1 MNGSEEEKG
10 HVLRQVTGSGYA
22 WSTWSM
28 HGQQWS
34 DEERMPLSGFSGV
47 LWLVVVLFCLS
58 LAVTTA
64 LLVTRSPRLSHFTTK
79 VVVFLSS
86 SGLKAMPHVRDFFI
100 TLIVKCSS
108 SLLVVKTN

>member
-10 HVLRQVTGSGYA
+10 HVLRQVTGHGYA

-28 HGQQWS
+28 HKQLFS
-34 DEERMPLSGFSGV
+34 DKERMPLSGFSPV
-47 LWLVVVLFCLS
+47 LCLVVVLFCLS
-58 LAVTTA
+58 LAITTA

-86 SGLKAMPHVRDFFI
+86 SGLKALHHVELFCNLYSKMFF
-100 TLIVKCSS
+100 LFADR
-108 SLLVVKTN
+108 

>member
-1 MNGSEEEKG
+1 MSVDVMNGSEEEKG
-10 HVLRQVTGSGYA
+10 HVLRHVTGSGNA
-22 WSTWSM
+22 WSPWSM
-28 HGQQWS
+28 HKQLFS

-47 LWLVVVLFCLS
+47 LCLVVVMFCLS

-86 SGLKAMPHVRDFFI
+86 SGLKAMHHVELFFNN
-100 TLIVKCSS
+100 LNS
-108 SLLVVKTN
+108 

>member
-10 HVLRQVTGSGYA
+10 HGNA

-34 DEERMPLSGFSGV
+34 DEELRMPLSGFSTV
-47 LWLVVVLFCLS
+47 LWLVAVLFCLS

-79 VVVFLSS
+79 VVVFLTS
-86 SGLKAMPHVRDFFI
+86 SGLKAMHHVELFYN
-100 TLIVKCSS
+100 L
-108 SLLVVKTN
+108 NN

>member
-10 HVLRQVTGSGYA
+10 HLLRQVTGSGNA
-22 WSTWSM
+22 WSNTWSM

-34 DEERMPLSGFSGV
+34 DEELRMPLSGFSAV

-86 SGLKAMPHVRDFFI
+86 SGLKAMHHLEPF
-100 TLIVKCSS
+100 L
-108 SLLVVKTN
+108 